1 MGGGNSIENTVND
14 TINATTD
21 TVTNVLQSSSTTADL
36 SQSIT
41 VDCNEFNNTK
51 TLALNNCIATLLPK
65 TNPDDATKNC
75 KLLFDSLVCGAN
87 NISFGA
93 NLNANITPTQS
104 TTIATSISNDITDK
118 LTSALKQDNGFLEF
132 GNKAKNDITHLTN
145 VLTSVI
151 STSLQ
156 EIASGTEG
164 RQTLNVTGGTVSFIS
179 FDVTLKN
186 VVNTIQTNSEVT
198 DAKNILI
205 STLTADTEQTNSTSS
220 LLQKIFIGI
229 IVVLAI
235 ILIII
240 LILRFMGNK
249 KDKSGTNIDTT
260 VKTDSKPSAVVPTS
274 FRFF

>member
-21 TVTNVLQSSSTTADL
+21 SVTNVLQSSSTTAEL
-36 SQSIT
+36 SQSIS
-41 VDCNEFNNTK
+41 VDCNEFNKTK
-51 TLALNNCIATLLPK
+51 TDSLNKCIETLLPK

-93 NLNANITPTQS
+93 NLNANITSTQAD
-104 TTIATSISNDITDK
+104 TISTSISNDITDK

-132 GNKAKNDITHLTN
+132 ANQAKNDITKLTN
-145 VLTSVI
+145 VLTKVI
-151 STSLQ
+151 SNSLQ
-156 EIASGTEG
+156 ETAKDTSAQ
-164 RQTLNVTGGTVSFIS
+164 QTLNVTGGTVSFVS
-179 FDVTLKN
+179 FDLTLKN

-198 DAKNILI
+198 DAKNTLI

-235 ILIII
+235 ILIVI
-240 LILRFMGNK
+240 LILRFMRNK
-249 KDKSGTNIDTT
+249 KDKSGTNVDVT
-260 VKTDSKPSAVVPTS
+260 VNTGAKPSAVVPAS
-274 FRFF
+274 FRFL